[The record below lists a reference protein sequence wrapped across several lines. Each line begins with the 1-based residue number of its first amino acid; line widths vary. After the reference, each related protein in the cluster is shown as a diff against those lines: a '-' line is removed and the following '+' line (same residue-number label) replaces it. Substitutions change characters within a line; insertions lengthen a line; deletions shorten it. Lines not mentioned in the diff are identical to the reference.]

1 MIRNIS
7 MTSVRIMGAVV
18 PSDRRISMFNDFML
32 RALLAGIGVAL
43 VAGPFGTFVVWRRMA
58 YFGDTLAHS
67 ALLGVAL
74 GFLLQVDPTLAVM
87 VVCLLVALL
96 LFFLQRQQRL
106 PSDTLLGIL
115 SHSALS
121 LGLVTIAF
129 MEKLRI
135 DLLAYLFGDI
145 LAVGDQD
152 LWIIY
157 SSGLLAL
164 LLLMVLWR
172 PLLAITL
179 HEDLARVEGVRVD
192 LVQLAFSCLLAMVV
206 AIMMK
211 VVGLL
216 LITSLFILP
225 AAAVRR
231 LANSPE
237 QMAGLASVAGAL
249 SVTAG
254 LVASWNLDTP
264 AGPSIVVAAAL
275 LFALLQLLPAR
286 RS

>member
-1 MIRNIS
+1 
-7 MTSVRIMGAVV
+7 
-18 PSDRRISMFNDFML
+18 MFDDFML
-32 RALLAGIGVAL
+32 RALIAGFGVAL

-74 GFLLQVDPTLAVM
+74 GFLLEVDPMLAVM
-87 VVCLLVALL
+87 LVCLLVALL

-115 SHSALS
+115 SHSTLS

-129 MEKLRI
+129 MEELRI

-145 LAVGDQD
+145 LAVGRSDI
-152 LWIIY
+152 LMIY
-157 SSGLLAL
+157 ISAL
-164 LLLMVLWR
+164 IALGMLMLLWR
-172 PLLAITL
+172 PLLAISL

-192 LVQLAFSCLLAMVV
+192 LVQLSFSCLLALVV

-231 LANSPE
+231 LSRSPE
-237 QMAGLASVAGAL
+237 QMAVLAALAGVISVSGGLYG
-249 SVTAG
+249 
-254 LVASWNLDTP
+254 SWQFDTP
-264 AGPSIVVAAAL
+264 AGPSIVVAATL
-275 LFALLQLLPAR
+275 LFTFLQLFPAR
-286 RS
+286 Q

>member
-1 MIRNIS
+1 
-7 MTSVRIMGAVV
+7 
-18 PSDRRISMFNDFML
+18 MFDEFMF
-32 RALLAGIGVAL
+32 RALIAGVGVAL

-74 GFLLQVDPTLAVM
+74 GFLLEVDPMLAVM
-87 VVCLLVALL
+87 LVCLLVALL

-115 SHSALS
+115 SHSTLS
-121 LGLVTIAF
+121 LGLVTISF
-129 MEKLRI
+129 MEELRI

-145 LAVGDQD
+145 LAVGYGD
-152 LWIIY
+152 IMMIY
-157 SSGLLAL
+157 VCALIALGLL
-164 LLLMVLWR
+164 MYLWR
-172 PLLAITL
+172 PLLAISL

-192 LVQLAFSCLLAMVV
+192 LVQLSFSCLLALVV

-231 LANSPE
+231 LSRSPE
-237 QMAGLASVAGAL
+237 QMAVLAALAGVFSVSGGLYG
-249 SVTAG
+249 
-254 LVASWNLDTP
+254 SWQFDTP
-264 AGPSIVVAAAL
+264 AGPTIVVAATL
-275 LFALLQLLPAR
+275 LFAFLQLLPAR
-286 RS
+286 Q

>member
-1 MIRNIS
+1 M
-7 MTSVRIMGAVV
+7 VVAVL
-18 PSDRRISMFNDFML
+18 SGRGMALMFNDFML
-32 RALLAGIGVAL
+32 RALLAGVGVAL

-74 GFLLQVDPTLAVM
+74 GFLLEVDPTLAVM
-87 VVCLLVALL
+87 VVCLLVSLL

-115 SHSALS
+115 SHTALS
-121 LGLVTIAF
+121 LGLVAIAF

-145 LAVGDQD
+145 LAVGGRD
-152 LWIIY
+152 LLMIY
-157 SSGLLAL
+157 ASGLVALVL
-164 LLLMVLWR
+164 LLVLWR

-192 LVQLAFSCLLAMVV
+192 LVQLSFSCLLALVV

-211 VVGLL
+211 IVGLL

-231 LANSPE
+231 LSRSPE
-237 QMAGLASVAGAL
+237 QMAILAALAGVISV
-249 SVTAG
+249 SAG
-254 LVASWNLDTP
+254 LFGAWNFDTP

-286 RS
+286 RC